1 MSKMPAV
8 GLRHRVTL
16 TVDPGLT
23 VPEVSPV
30 FANFQGMPPV
40 FATAYLVGLIEETCV
55 QALQPYLGER
65 QRSVGTHI
73 DVSHTAAT
81 PVGMQ
86 ITAEVEL
93 IAVEGPQLTFRVEC
107 RDEVD
112 PISSGTHKRFIVDID
127 RFNAR
132 LAKKRDSSAT

>member
-1 MSKMPAV
+1 MSKMPPV
-8 GLRHRVTL
+8 GLRHSVAV

-23 VPEVSPV
+23 VPEVSPA
-30 FANFQGMPPV
+30 FASFQGMPPV
-40 FATAYLVGLIEETCV
+40 FATAYLVGLIEEACV
-55 QALQPYLGER
+55 QALKPYLSEQ

-86 ITAEVEL
+86 VTAEVEL

-132 LAKKRDSSAT
+132 RAKKGARS